1 MLSIEIFNAKQN
13 LLNDQ
18 EILKIVEIECHPEV
32 EKWLYEHKKQD
43 YQEEFKDY
51 RDFFYDLT
59 RNDKVE
65 GIIAKHDGNI
75 IGFLCLWRQEA
86 YMEHVASIGISIHPN
101 YWGKGVATQLI
112 EFGIK
117 LSKIKGLKRLEIET
131 LSNNV
136 GMIRVAEK
144 LGFKLEG
151 IREKRV
157 YKKGSYFD
165 EVLYSML
172 L

>member
-1 MLSIEIFNAKQN
+1 MLSLEIFNAKQN

-18 EILKIVEIECHPEV
+18 EISKIVEIECHPEV
-32 EKWLYEHKKQD
+32 KEWLYNYEKQD
-43 YQEEFKDY
+43 FQEEFKGY
-51 RDFFYDLT
+51 RDFFNDLS

-65 GIIAKHDGNI
+65 VIIAKHDAII
-75 IGFLCLWRQEA
+75 IGFLCLWRQGA
-86 YMEHVASIGISIHPN
+86 YMKHVASVGISIHPY

-117 LSKIKGLKRLEIET
+117 LSKTKGLKRLEIET
-131 LSNNV
+131 LSDNV

-151 IREKRV
+151 LREKRV
-157 YKKGSYFD
+157 YKKGTYFD
-165 EVLYSML
+165 EVLYAML